1 MLNNPGNDLVLNPQ
15 FLPMVK
21 RLEEC
26 ITYLG
31 EHVSRLCCTGKNIA
45 NNGEERLQRC

>member
-1 MLNNPGNDLVLNPQ
+1 MLNTPSNNLVLSEE

-26 ITYLG
+26 LDYLG
-31 EHVSRLCCTGKNIA
+31 EHVSGRV
-45 NNGEERLQRC
+45 